1 MNYFFMPRLKG
12 LKSKITLANF
22 PCVDDGLQ
30 QFAEQMVYVTWSEN
44 FTWQVR
50 TIGIILPGQIK
61 TFFES
66 DLPQDL
72 PSTSTPFLFLYP
84 DKVSPTLDHLF
95 ASDLMETTPSWRAN
109 IGISS
114 ETTSTSFQGEYPG
127 NLIQVKK
134 GTLFS
139 FGPMVLAQTG
149 LTTKFLLINLRA
161 KPGNEPCRIKFG
173 LLGQEKIL
181 KEAIVFQN
189 SCSLVDLSG
198 LCFDESELIYA
209 CSDEITGIPLY
220 FSHDHEFKKLSLEH
234 SHPPTE
240 LLVFGNRAIF
250 QNKIKLRWLGKKI

>member
-1 MNYFFMPRLKG
+1 LRESYPRMNYFFMPRLKG

-22 PCVDDGLQ
+22 PCVNDGLQ
-30 QFAEQMVYVTWSEN
+30 QFAEQMVYVTWSDN

-50 TIGIILPGQIK
+50 VIGIILPGQIK

-84 DKVSPTLDHLF
+84 DKLSPTLDHLF

-127 NLIQVKK
+127 NLIQIK
-134 GTLFS
+134 T
-139 FGPMVLAQTG
+139 
-149 LTTKFLLINLRA
+149 
-161 KPGNEPCRIKFG
+161 GNEPCHIKFG

-189 SCSLVDLSG
+189 SCSPVDLSG

-220 FSHDHEFKKLSLEH
+220 FSHDHEFKKLNLEH